1 MRAVLDFFA
10 GADEGGEVAAGSRVG
25 AEVMMGVVS
34 EVVALEAVCAD
45 RVVGVAV
52 GGGTTVLDGVVEVV
66 VKELVLAVR
75 K

>member
-1 MRAVLDFFA
+1 MRAVLDFFT
-10 GADEGGEVAAGSRVG
+10 GADEGGEVVVGSRVG

-34 EVVALEAVCAD
+34 EVVALEVVGAD
-45 RVVGVAV
+45 RMVGVRV
-52 GGGTTVLDGVVEVV
+52 GGVTGVLDDAFVEV